1 MRAGMAHPLHGRR
14 GTTAPRSGPRRMP
27 RRRCQ
32 HRRERGAPPK
42 PRSPASK
49 PPLPPLPNTI
59 AAPRHTKSFLVLP
72 LHDESS
78 TIIITI
84 ARQALHQSNTS
95 TLLSPVLQSTP
106 PSHSHPQ
113 NRRRRQVESAL
124 SPPPGAPPPLHSAA
138 GSVAAG
144 RRVGGSEAR
153 GVGHTTADDS
163 QDRRCAAAPNARLW
177 RAAGIRGAGSGR
189 CARFASEA
197 LAYGSNRPRLERIP
211 AWNDGG
217 GNEAAR
223 ESADRG
229 SRLPAPCMAP
239 HPHRG
244 IHPRLGCIR
253 GTATRVK
260 AKGARSSRSAQEE
273 SWRSRRPRQ
282 RMRHNQSAPLRS
294 ARPQSSAHRVA

>member
-1 MRAGMAHPLHGRR
+1 MAGAGRR
-14 GTTAPRSGPRRMP
+14 RHGPARAACRDAAVSTDGKEARRPSLAPQPRT
-27 RRRCQ
+27 
-32 HRRERGAPPK
+32 PPPPFPK
-42 PRSPASK
+42 HHCSPK
-49 PPLPPLPNTI
+49 
-59 AAPRHTKSFLVLP
+59 RHTKSFLVLP

-113 NRRRRQVESAL
+113 NRRRRQVESAP
-124 SPPPGAPPPLHSAA
+124 SPPPGGPPPLHSAA

-260 AKGARSSRSAQEE
+260 AKGARSLRSAQEE